1 MRYMPC
7 LQELVDESG
16 YLGVAIKRFSVQFS
30 HSASHLMAQYYYIQ
44 SLGYEGY
51 KQIMVKLFDYTEQ
64 LKQAL
69 IHMDKNI
76 QFIENDSVK
85 LPGLVFSIGNV
96 DMNDLS
102 QKLKEK
108 NWSLPIYS
116 LQNVTPLQVAR
127 VVIRYGYDDAFI
139 SDLVSDIFNSVGYRN
154 YKHPIP

>member
-1 MRYMPC
+1 
-7 LQELVDESG
+7 
-16 YLGVAIKRFSVQFS
+16 
-30 HSASHLMAQYYYIQ
+30 
-44 SLGYEGY
+44 
-51 KQIMVKLFDYTEQ
+51 MVKLFDYTEQ